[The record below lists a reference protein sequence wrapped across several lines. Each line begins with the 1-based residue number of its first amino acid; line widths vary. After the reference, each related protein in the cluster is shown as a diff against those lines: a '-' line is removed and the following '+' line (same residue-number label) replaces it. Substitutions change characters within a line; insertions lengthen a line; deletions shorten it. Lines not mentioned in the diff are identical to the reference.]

1 MRRARGTL
9 FNIYVAAWL
18 GRRVLRLHRG
28 LRPSD
33 LRSQRRRRR
42 RR

>member
-1 MRRARGTL
+1 MSRARGQL

-28 LRPSD
+28 RGPWN
-33 LRSQRRRRR
+33 RAKGRRRR
-42 RR
+42 